1 MKQSLYDQ
9 MLQYSTEPR
18 WFVWPDGLL
27 TASQSRPTREELI
40 EGYMRIPAY
49 VVTRGANGKLVR
61 SERTFATREQA
72 ERAAAPYAI
81 PQVTENAA

>member
-9 MLQYSTEPR
+9 MLAFSTEPR

-27 TASQSRPTREELI
+27 TASQSRPTHEELI

-61 SERTFATREQA
+61 SERTYASRAHA
-72 ERAAAPYAI
+72 ERAVAPY
-81 PQVTENAA
+81 VLSETEAAA